1 MGVGTRLKQIL
12 NDKNVTIKELSLMS
26 GVSINTL
33 YGITKR
39 DNSTIKRD
47 ILIPISDVLG
57 MPPQYILGL
66 EGYQPIW
73 TEEELEC
80 FESDGYIDTKDGLL
94 SEIIKICKDITT
106 EGRLETLEYLKS
118 IKDKY
123 LSPEMVQNDLTYNE
137 WNNLRIKELNSMYE
151 ANKIT
156 DIDFQK
162 IMLMFT
168 KNLYIPFPHHEN
180 EDDEIYQNDIRI
192 HRYISEINN
201 AVDRKIINKEFL
213 VSSELYEKAI
223 HNNYTSANTIDSLSE
238 EE

>member
-57 MPPQYILGL
+57 LPPQYILGL

-80 FESDGYIDTKDGLL
+80 FESDG
-94 SEIIKICKDITT
+94 
-106 EGRLETLEYLKS
+106 
-118 IKDKY
+118 
-123 LSPEMVQNDLTYNE
+123 
-137 WNNLRIKELNSMYE
+137 
-151 ANKIT
+151 
-156 DIDFQK
+156 
-162 IMLMFT
+162 
-168 KNLYIPFPHHEN
+168 
-180 EDDEIYQNDIRI
+180 
-192 HRYISEINN
+192 
-201 AVDRKIINKEFL
+201 
-213 VSSELYEKAI
+213 
-223 HNNYTSANTIDSLSE
+223 
-238 EE
+238 

>member
-1 MGVGTRLKQIL
+1 M
-12 NDKNVTIKELSLMS
+12 D
-26 GVSINTL
+26 
-33 YGITKR
+33 
-39 DNSTIKRD
+39 
-47 ILIPISDVLG
+47 
-57 MPPQYILGL
+57 
-66 EGYQPIW
+66 
-73 TEEELEC
+73 
-80 FESDGYIDTKDGLL
+80 
-94 SEIIKICKDITT
+94 
-106 EGRLETLEYLKS
+106 
-118 IKDKY
+118 
-123 LSPEMVQNDLTYNE
+123 QNHLTYNE

-168 KNLYIPFPHHEN
+168 KNLYIPFPHPEN

-192 HRYISEINN
+192 HRYISEIND